1 MNRKT
6 ARENAFILIFE
17 RCFRD
22 DSVED
27 IIKDAIEAREFEY
40 DDYVEK
46 IFKGVC
52 DNTVSLDE
60 SISANLKGWNITR
73 LSKVSLSL
81 LRLAVYEM
89 LYVEDVPVKVSINEA
104 VEIAKKYSTQ
114 DDAAYIN
121 GVLGS
126 IAANI
131 KEG

>member
-17 RCFRD
+17 KCFRD

-27 IIKDAIEAREFEY
+27 IIADAIEARDFEY

-52 DNTVSLDE
+52 EKTAELDTV
-60 SISANLKGWNITR
+60 ISANLKGWSITR
-73 LSKVSLSL
+73 LSKVTLSL
-81 LRLAVYEM
+81 LRLAVFEM
-89 LYVEDVPVKVSINEA
+89 MYVDDIPIKVSINEA

-126 IAANI
+126 VASNV
-131 KEG
+131 ESR

>member
-22 DSVED
+22 DSVEA
-27 IIKDAIEAREFEY
+27 IIEDAIEAREFEY
-40 DDYVEK
+40 DDYVELV
-46 IFKGVC
+46 FKGVC
-52 DNTVSLDE
+52 DKTVELD
-60 SISANLKGWNITR
+60 SAISANLKGWSITR
-73 LSKVSLSL
+73 LSKVALSL
-81 LRLAVYEM
+81 LRLAVFEIFYIDEI
-89 LYVEDVPVKVSINEA
+89 PTKVSINEA

-114 DDAAYIN
+114 DDASYIN

-126 IAANI
+126 IVAGT

>member
-52 DNTVSLDE
+52 ENTVLVDE
-60 SISANLKGWNITR
+60 SIAANLKGWNITR
-73 LSKVSLSL
+73 LSKVALSL
-81 LRLAVYEM
+81 LRLAVYEI
-89 LYVEDVPVKVSINEA
+89 LYVDDVPVKVSINEA

-126 IAANI
+126 VAANI

>member
-17 RCFRD
+17 RCFRN

-27 IIKDAIEAREFEY
+27 IISDAIEARDFEY
-40 DDYVEK
+40 DDYVEM

-52 DNTVSLDE
+52 EKTVEVDSA
-60 SISANLKGWNITR
+60 ISANLQGWSITR
-73 LSKVSLSL
+73 LSKVTLSL
-81 LRLAVYEM
+81 LRLAVFEM
-89 LYVEDVPVKVSINEA
+89 LYVEDIPLKVSINEA
-104 VEIAKKYSTQ
+104 VEIAKKYSTK

-126 IAANI
+126 VASKI
-131 KEG
+131 ESR

>member
-6 ARENAFILIFE
+6 ARESAFILIFE
-17 RCFRD
+17 RCFRE

-40 DDYVEK
+40 DDYVEEV
-46 IFKGVC
+46 FKGVC
-52 DNTVSLDE
+52 DNTPQLDE
-60 SISANLKGWNITR
+60 AISANLKGWNITR

-81 LRLAVYEM
+81 LRLAIYEM
-89 LYVEDVPVKVSINEA
+89 LYVDSIPIKVSINEA

-114 DDAAYIN
+114 EDAAYIN

-126 IAANI
+126 VAANI
-131 KEG
+131 EK

>member
-22 DSVED
+22 DSVEA
-27 IIKDAIEAREFEY
+27 IIEDAIEAREFEY

-46 IFKGVC
+46 VFKGVC
-52 DNTVSLDE
+52 ERNVEIDE
-60 SISANLKGWNITR
+60 AISANLKGWNITR
-73 LSKVSLSL
+73 LSKVALSL
-81 LRLAVYEM
+81 LRLAVFEM
-89 LYVEDVPVKVSINEA
+89 LYLDEVPLKVSINEA

-126 IAANI
+126 IASNI

>member
-17 RCFRD
+17 RCFRE

-27 IIKDAIEAREFEY
+27 IINDAIEARDFEY
-40 DDYVEK
+40 DDFVETV
-46 IFKGVC
+46 FKGVC
-52 DNTVSLDE
+52 DKTVELDTV
-60 SISANLKGWNITR
+60 ISKNLKGWSISR
-73 LSKVSLSL
+73 ISKVTLSL
-81 LRLAVYEM
+81 LRLAVFEILFM
-89 LYVEDVPVKVSINEA
+89 EEVPVKVSINEA

-126 IAANI
+126 IASNN
-131 KEG
+131 ESR